1 MITYTVH
8 ERAIGEGNVALRA
21 DSIIFVKDG
30 FAWLALFFPLLWMLF
45 NRMWLVLL
53 AFVVAMLVLQAG
65 ATAAGFGEMLAGWIT
80 LGASVLFAFHAN
92 DLRRWTL
99 ARKGYAFA
107 GLVTG
112 RNREECETRFFD
124 GWLAAQEEQSPPS
137 SRMTGA
143 PPKPATPQPPAPARQ
158 RGTGDDEV
166 IGLFPEP
173 NT

>member
-1 MITYTVH
+1 MITYTVY
-8 ERAIGEGNVALRA
+8 ERADGESDVALRA
-21 DSIIFVKDG
+21 DSIVFVKDG

-53 AFVVAMLVLQAG
+53 AFIVVMLALQAA
-65 ATAAGFGEMLAGWIT
+65 ATVAGFGEMLAGWIT
-80 LGASVLFAFHAN
+80 LGAGLLFAFHAN

-124 GWLAAQEEQSPPS
+124 GWLAAQEADHVRPGIEP
-137 SRMTGA
+137 GA
-143 PPKPATPQPPAPARQ
+143 PQNTVTPQLPAPARQ
-158 RGTGDDEV
+158 KKTSDDDV

>member
-1 MITYTVH
+1 MITYTVY
-8 ERAIGEGNVALRA
+8 ERADGESNVALRA
-21 DSIIFVKDG
+21 DSIVFVKEG
-30 FAWLALFFPLLWMLF
+30 FAWLALFVPMLWMLF
-45 NRMWLVLL
+45 YRMWLVLL
-53 AFVVAMLVLQAG
+53 AFVIIMLVVQAA

-80 LGASVLFAFHAN
+80 LGASLLFAFHAN

-124 GWLAAQEEQSPPS
+124 GWLATQEADHVPP
-137 SRMTGA
+137 A
-143 PPKPATPQPPAPARQ
+143 PGPGEPQKIVTPQPPAPPRQ
-158 RGTGDDEV
+158 KGTRDDDV

>member
-8 ERAIGEGNVALRA
+8 ERATGETNVALRA
-21 DSIIFVKDG
+21 DSIIFVKEG

-53 AFVVAMLVLQAG
+53 GFLAVMSVLQA
-65 ATAAGFGEMLAGWIT
+65 AAAAAGLAEMLAGWIT
-80 LGASVLFAFHAN
+80 LGASLLFAFHAN

-99 ARKGYAFA
+99 ARNGYAFA

-112 RNREECETRFFD
+112 RDREECESRFFD
-124 GWLAAQEEQSPPS
+124 GWLAAQEPEGAGGPS
-137 SRMTGA
+137 VGVTA
-143 PPKPATPQPPAPARQ
+143 PTRLPAPQ
-158 RGTGDDEV
+158 RRPSASDDDV

>member
-8 ERAIGEGNVALRA
+8 ERGSGEDNVALRA
-21 DSIIFVKDG
+21 DSIIFVKEG
-30 FAWLALFFPLLWMLF
+30 FAWLALLFPLLWMLF

-53 AFVVAMLVLQAG
+53 AFLVVMSVLQA
-65 ATAAGFGEMLAGWIT
+65 AAAAAGFGEMLAGWIT
-80 LGASVLFAFHAN
+80 LGGSLLFAFHAN

-99 ARKGYAFA
+99 ARRGYVFA

-112 RNREECETRFFD
+112 RDREECETRFFD
-124 GWLAAQEEQSPPS
+124 GWLAEQEAESPAQPS
-137 SRMTGA
+137 GRATMT
-143 PPKPATPQPPAPARQ
+143 PAPPAPKRQ
-158 RGTGDDEV
+158 AGTGDDDV

>member
-1 MITYTVH
+1 MITYTVY
-8 ERAIGEGNVALRA
+8 ERADGESDVALRA
-21 DSIIFVKDG
+21 DSIVFVKDG

-53 AFVVAMLVLQAG
+53 AFIVVMLALQAA
-65 ATAAGFGEMLAGWIT
+65 ATVAGFGEMLAGWIT
-80 LGASVLFAFHAN
+80 LGAGLLFAFHAN

-99 ARKGYAFA
+99 TRKGYAFA

-124 GWLAAQEEQSPPS
+124 GWLAAQEADHARPGIEP
-137 SRMTGA
+137 GA
-143 PPKPATPQPPAPARQ
+143 PQNTVTPQLSAPARQ
-158 RGTGDDEV
+158 KSTSDDDV